1 MEFLLHYAW
10 KHRLFP
16 LAPLTTMDG
25 QLVEVIDPGMENR
38 NDGPDFFNAK
48 VKIGGTLWVGNV
60 EIHVN
65 ASDWYLHGH
74 DTDKRYDSVVLHVAT
89 TVDREVK
96 RTDDTPIPQMALQV
110 PQHIVN
116 NYRELLAADRYPPC
130 YRIIPE
136 LSNLTIHSW
145 MSSLLYERL
154 DQRAELITA
163 RYEAHDKNWDDALFC
178 TLARNFGFGTN
189 GEAFDEWARRI
200 DFRAVD
206 KHADN
211 LLQVE
216 AFFFGQA
223 GLLDEATVPEYYHEA
238 LEEDTYFQMLKREY
252 AFLAHKFSL
261 RPMEATMWRLL
272 GMRPANFPHVRLA
285 QLARLYHER
294 RISVSK
300 LLAAPD
306 RTAITE
312 LLHVEASDY
321 WDTHYTF
328 ASTPSAPTKKRVTDS
343 AVTLQLINSVAP
355 FYYSYGRRKDNE
367 QYCEQ
372 AILLLEQLKAEN
384 NYIIRT
390 WIDCGLLVKNAADS
404 QALIQLKKQ
413 YCNRH
418 DCLRCRIGY
427 EYLRKEYGVEGK
439 SR

>member
-1 MEFLLHYAW
+1 MESLLHYTW

-25 QLVEVIDPGMENR
+25 QPVEVIDPGMENR

-238 LEEDTYFQMLKREY
+238 LQEDTYFQMLKREY
-252 AFLAHKFSL
+252 AFLAHKFGL

-272 GMRPANFPHVRLA
+272 GIRPANFPHVRLA
-285 QLARLYHER
+285 QLAHLYHER

-312 LLHVEASDY
+312 LLSVEASDY

-343 AVTLQLINSVAP
+343 AVTLLLINSVAP

-427 EYLRKEYGVEGK
+427 EYLKKEFEIK
-439 SR
+439 P

>member
-1 MEFLLHYAW
+1 MESLLHYTW

-25 QLVEVIDPGMENR
+25 QPVEVIDPGMENR

-116 NYRELLAADRYPPC
+116 NYRELLASDRYPPC

-163 RYEAHDKNWDDALFC
+163 RYEDHDKNWDDALFC

-238 LEEDTYFQMLKREY
+238 LQEDTYFQMLKREY
-252 AFLAHKFSL
+252 AFLAHKFGL

-312 LLHVEASDY
+312 LLSVEASDY

-343 AVTLQLINSVAP
+343 AVTLLLINSVAP

-372 AILLLEQLKAEN
+372 AIALLEQLKAEN
-384 NYIIRT
+384 NYIIRI
-390 WIDCGLLVKNAADS
+390 WSDCGLLVKNAADS

-427 EYLRKEYGVEGK
+427 EYLRKNFEIK
-439 SR
+439 S

>member
-1 MEFLLHYAW
+1 MESLLHYSW

-25 QLVEVIDPGMENR
+25 QPVEVIDPGMENR

-89 TVDREVK
+89 TVDHEVK

-116 NYRELLAADRYPPC
+116 NYRELLATDRYPPC

-238 LEEDTYFQMLKREY
+238 LQEDTYFQMLKREY

-312 LLHVEASDY
+312 LLYVEASDY

-343 AVTLQLINSVAP
+343 AVTLLLINSVAP

-372 AILLLEQLKAEN
+372 AIALLEQLKAEN
-384 NYIIRT
+384 NYIIRI
-390 WIDCGLLVKNAADS
+390 WSDCGLLVKNAADS

-427 EYLRKEYGVEGK
+427 EYLRKNFEIK
-439 SR
+439 P